1 MSGKINEKK
10 QKWTSAKRK
19 AYARRKK
26 KEEARLRLPVI
37 PQWLVNW
44 GKAEVEFK
52 HCLETYCNDPTN
64 MNLFGVT
71 MACRLLQRTHGD
83 GAEDAYNEL
92 VGLFF
97 NHRPPEKTQPVYVWK
112 EQLGLYQ
119 KWLNGEFKI

>member
-10 QKWTSAKRK
+10 PKWTSAQRK

-26 KEEARLRLPVI
+26 RLHSTSQHHDI

-64 MNLFGVT
+64 KNLFGVT
-71 MACRLLQRTHGD
+71 LACRFLQITHGNY
-83 GAEDAYNEL
+83 AETAYNEL

-97 NHRPPEKTQPVYVWK
+97 NHLPPEKTQPVYDWK

>member
-1 MSGKINEKK
+1 MSGKLNEKK
-10 QKWTSAKRK
+10 HKWTSAQRR

-37 PQWLVNW
+37 PQWLINW

-52 HCLETYCNDPTN
+52 HCLEVYCNDPTN
-64 MNLFGVT
+64 KNLFGVT
-71 MACRLLQRTHGD
+71 LACRFLQLTHGD
-83 GAEDAYNEL
+83 RAEEAYNEL

-97 NHRPPEKTQPVYVWK
+97 SHRPPEKTQPVYDWK

-119 KWLNGEFKI
+119 DWLNGEFKI